1 MRSRHAVP
9 TMRSSL
15 PLLVLLLAPLGTPTA
30 RAQEWFLPAP
40 MPDQAAA
47 GTPASLP
54 SDRDGAQPAALT
66 LDLPFTVA
74 SALPAMPAAS
84 APAPRSAPIQVP
96 GQPAAPLVR
105 LAQFSLDVGAA
116 ATMPNSDNP
125 PVNMSVNLLGG
136 DPGQTLPVS
145 FGDRLAYSP
154 SVDVRIPGHQ
164 FGIHADY
171 RLTPGVP
178 PSAPQV
184 SIGASFGVSTYG
196 PLETD
201 HEGLATLRIGF

>member
-1 MRSRHAVP
+1 MP

-15 PLLVLLLAPLGTPTA
+15 ALFVLFLAPLGTPA
-30 RAQEWFLPAP
+30 AWAQELWFLPGP
-40 MPDQAAA
+40 MPDQAATA
-47 GTPASLP
+47 LPASQP
-54 SDRDGAQPAALT
+54 SDRDSAQPAPLA
-66 LDLPFTVA
+66 LDLPFTGA
-74 SALPAMPAAS
+74 SALPAIPAAPG
-84 APAPRSAPIQVP
+84 PAPRSRPMQVP

-105 LAQFSLDVGAA
+105 LARFSLDVGAA

-136 DPGQTLPVS
+136 DPGQTLPVRV
-145 FGDRLAYSP
+145 GDRLAYSP

-178 PSAPQV
+178 PSEPQV